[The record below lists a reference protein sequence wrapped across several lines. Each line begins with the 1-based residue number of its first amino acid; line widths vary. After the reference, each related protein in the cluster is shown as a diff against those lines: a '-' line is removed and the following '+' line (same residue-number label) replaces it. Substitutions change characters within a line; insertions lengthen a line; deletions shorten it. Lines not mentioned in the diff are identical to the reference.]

1 MAYPTQQLGILRGV
15 STAALVTWLTPLRLY
30 RTFAELMINTVIWA
44 KYPEY
49 INIVNP
55 CAPLPYVVMLCI
67 DDAPQMVRSHPLAAR
82 QQTVAMDAKV
92 C

>member
-1 MAYPTQQLGILRGV
+1 MANPTQQLGILRGV

-55 CAPLPYVVMLCI
+55 
-67 DDAPQMVRSHPLAAR
+67 
-82 QQTVAMDAKV
+82 
-92 C
+92 